1 MGEDYRC
8 SIIDMLGSSK
18 GYDIALMTTFN
29 YEIDFFERA
38 ILSSLLSKEIRTISV
53 FVDANELTKALNNH
67 KNLGIYMGRKYMVNP
82 IRMNAS
88 FHPKV
93 FLLLGEKKARLFVGS
108 SNITFAGCEKNNEAF
123 SYVDYDENHS
133 EYLDVIVDAINFFSD
148 INDVSYGLDSQV
160 IKYAKNYIYYH
171 KSKKN
176 NEIRFIHNLENTI
189 LSQVHALIEG
199 EVKKIYVAVPY
210 YDRELMALKRIKEV
224 FPETVIDLYIQNK
237 KSTFPL
243 NYDNNNH
250 LFNSKRVFS
259 GFKDA
264 VSVMSNNFYHG
275 KVFLFKTS
283 SKAYILYG
291 SANCT
296 MSALTKSYK
305 EGGNIEC
312 DLIEV
317 GKTDEFDYF
326 FDNMNFEVDEEFT
339 SQEMV
344 FESLGKSNYIFKYG
358 ELRDRIA
365 LHIDYVKK
373 DTDVIV
379 KYNNTELKYEYIENE
394 MIIYIN
400 EELVDTINGIFDI
413 SFYYDDII
421 EEMRCWTYS
430 YADLVV
436 NREKRNKSDS
446 FNNID
451 IDALGEKYAENIQRI
466 LEAEITCYADLQE
479 HNSKLQ
485 YLEQIK
491 IEQDEGIEDSDEI
504 FVEYQIPDEY
514 RYYDRKVK
522 ELSKIRNKFYR
533 KFLTPSFLKNPSPKK
548 SEKKESVND
557 GEEKINA
564 VDRRESTNSEK
575 SFAQFVRRR
584 IKGMMNEAYIEGI
597 EIRHFVALVSVYFD
611 IFNEYKNVS
620 DLFSDEYVVEKKLA
634 LMRLIINKAT
644 NDSVDDEE
652 LIKAIIWNTIIV
664 IFENYQYYKR
674 LKNEDERYRYK
685 AYNKDIILLLENAY
699 SIRKDCSKYISDVL
713 NEAELMSSYISYDEA
728 CKYIEDLYGY
738 MTFDKLNQLIEK
750 TYPDSYVD
758 MNNKK
763 LKIAISTDNI
773 SLYKRPDI
781 NLIREINKY
790 SRNAERI
797 DTIQIDINNSANL
810 PSYKNYLV
818 SKRFT
823 ISLDYRRLKWI
834 ETRVRGD
841 IERGS
846 EYFNF

>member
-67 KNLGIYMGRKYMVNP
+67 KSLGTYMGRKYMVNP

-250 LFNSKRVFS
+250 LFNSKRVFN
-259 GFKDA
+259 GFKDSE
-264 VSVMSNNFYHG
+264 SVMSNNFYHG

-312 DLIEV
+312 DLFEV
-317 GKTDEFDYF
+317 GNTDEFDYF
-326 FDNMNFEVDEEFT
+326 FDNMNFEVEEKFT
-339 SQEMV
+339 SQEMI
-344 FESLGKSNYIFKYG
+344 FESAEKSNYIFKYG
-358 ELRDRIA
+358 ELKDGIE

-373 DTDVIV
+373 NTDVII
-379 KYNNTELKYEYIENE
+379 KYNNTELEYEYIDNE
-394 MIIYIN
+394 IIIYIN

-413 SFYYDDII
+413 SFYYDDVT
-421 EEMRCWTYS
+421 EEMKCWTYS
-430 YADLVV
+430 NADLVV
-436 NREKRNKSDS
+436 NREKRNKSDRFS
-446 FNNID
+446 SID
-451 IDALGEKYAENIQRI
+451 INALGERYAETIQRI

-479 HNSKLQ
+479 HNSKLR

-491 IEQDEGIEDSDEI
+491 IEQEEGIEDSDEI

-533 KFLTPSFLKNPSPKK
+533 GFLNPSFLKKPFKET
-548 SEKKESVND
+548 SEKEGAIID
-557 GEEKINA
+557 GKRKPGVVEQ
-564 VDRRESTNSEK
+564 REPTNSDK

-584 IKGMMNEAYIEGI
+584 IKGMMNEAYVEGI
-597 EIRHFVALVSVYFD
+597 EIRHFVGLVSVYFD
-611 IFNEYKNVS
+611 IFNEYKNVK
-620 DLFSDEYVVEKKLA
+620 DIFSDEYVVEKKLA
-634 LMRLIINKAT
+634 FMRMIIKKAV
-644 NDSVDDEE
+644 NDSLDDEE
-652 LIKAIIWNTIIV
+652 LIKAIIWNTLIV
-664 IFENYQYYKR
+664 VFENYLYYKE
-674 LKNEDERYRYK
+674 LKKDDERYKYK
-685 AYNKDIILLLENAY
+685 DYNKYLILLLEKSY
-699 SIRKDCSKYISDVL
+699 SVRKDCSQYISDVL
-713 NEAELMSSYISYDEA
+713 DSNELLSSIISYDDA

-738 MTFDKLNQLIEK
+738 MTFEKLSQLIEK
-750 TYPDSYVD
+750 TYPDAVVN
-758 MNNKK
+758 MNDKK
-763 LKIAISTDNI
+763 LKISMSADNI
-773 SLYKRPDI
+773 SGYNRPDI

-790 SRNAERI
+790 SRNVEKI
-797 DTIQIDINNSANL
+797 DTIQIDINNVANV
-810 PSYKNYLV
+810 PSHKNYLV

-823 ISLDYRRLKWI
+823 ILLDYRKLKWK
-834 ETRVRGD
+834 ETRVNGD

-846 EYFNF
+846 EFYNF